1 MKGLSPMVGLMAL
14 ASLSASKPLVDPSTY
29 TIRSRD
35 DYKARVITGGGPA
48 KGKGEKRRAKRNGER
63 WT

>member
-1 MKGLSPMVGLMAL
+1 MKGLSGLMAL
-14 ASLSASKPLVDPSTY
+14 ASLSASKSPVDSNTY
-29 TIRSRD
+29 AIRSRD
-35 DYKARVITGGGPA
+35 DYKAPVITGGGPA